1 MSPVIS
7 KQISWHYK
15 RPPSF
20 HLNKLVIGENMVKVV
35 LKVRKKGV
43 LILPKP
49 LREIADIG
57 EVSAEV

>member
-1 MSPVIS
+1 
-7 KQISWHYK
+7 
-15 RPPSF
+15 
-20 HLNKLVIGENMVKVV
+20 MVKVV